1 MTQNLNKYSGDV
13 VEYCICHPRPI
24 CSLIPIVLC
33 AMTRVTPP
41 RTSPLGVG
49 GWGGAQLTNLIDYP
63 QIKNNF
69 FYVIKLH
76 ILIKLHIFFNIGVP
90 INNFLLSKYEPELGS
105 ITGTILFPIYI
116 HHLRHAGTFA

>member
-1 MTQNLNKYSGDV
+1 MFLDPYSVVCDDQGNPTKNL
-13 VEYCICHPRPI
+13 
-24 CSLIPIVLC
+24 
-33 AMTRVTPP
+33 PP
-41 RTSPLGVG
+41 G
-49 GWGGAQLTNLIDYP
+49 GWGMGGVGAQLTNLIDYP

-90 INNFLLSKYEPELGS
+90 INNFLLPKYEPELGS
-105 ITGTILFPIYI
+105 ITETILFPIYI